1 MAPHHRRHEAALA
14 STQSAARLPRRR
26 RLLSAVAFSGGDGT
40 SAGAP
45 PGLLCPSS
53 SREPSSSVT
62 PSASAWHPTIAAMR
76 QLSRVLSPPRGFHA
90 DAAFSAQSPSQ
101 VGMEPALALRPV
113 CSVRRHPTLAL

>member
-1 MAPHHRRHEAALA
+1 MQPHLPSWNDVNS
-14 STQSAARLPRRR
+14 STPRV
-26 RLLSAVAFSGGDGT
+26 LSAPS
-40 SAGAP
+40 P
-45 PGLLCPSS
+45 PLS

-113 CSVRRHPTLAL
+113 CSVRRHPASLHHR